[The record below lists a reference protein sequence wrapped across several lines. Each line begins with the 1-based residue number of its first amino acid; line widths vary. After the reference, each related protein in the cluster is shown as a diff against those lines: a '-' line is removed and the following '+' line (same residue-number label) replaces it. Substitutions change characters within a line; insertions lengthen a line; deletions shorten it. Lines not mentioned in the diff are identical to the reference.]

1 LVEFPPGSAESEA
14 TRCHFDIA
22 RPFVQFP
29 SLEIN
34 SLPFMRFTQ
43 VTNVSDGDGP
53 AVAVITD
60 ASVTNIEKSA
70 AIVTLELSNLETF
83 LY

>member
-1 LVEFPPGSAESEA
+1 V
-14 TRCHFDIA
+14 
-22 RPFVQFP
+22 
-29 SLEIN
+29 
-34 SLPFMRFTQ
+34 RFTQ

-60 ASVTNIEKSA
+60 ASVANIEKSA